1 MLSVE
6 SQVLTRQRDLLAGR
20 SLHFA
25 GVVRDSL
32 PAQLSALSAV
42 SLSSFY
48 FDYLAQNRTLANA
61 QFGQPSHWQADL
73 LIYYW
78 GKNKQEVRF
87 ELLQLLSLAPVGQRV
102 LIVGE
107 NRAGVRSVESLLA
120 PFGSIQ
126 KIDSARRCG
135 LYHFTLERVP
145 EFSAE
150 EHWRC
155 YAPANLEGLRVCA
168 LPGVFSAGEL
178 DAGTAL
184 LLSTLQSAVKGRV
197 LDVGCGAGVI
207 GAFIKQKNP
216 AIELLQ
222 SDIHA
227 MAIASSRRTLA
238 ENGLQGE
245 VVASDVFS
253 QIEGK
258 FNLIISNPPFHDG
271 IDTAYAASERLI
283 AQSKAHLYSGGE
295 LRLVANAFL
304 PYPDMLARA
313 FGRVEVLAQSSK
325 FKVYR
330 AFAQG

>member
-6 SQVLTRQRDLLAGR
+6 SQVLTRHRDLLAGK

-25 GVVRDSL
+25 GFVRDDFPCQQIS
-32 PAQLSALSAV
+32 QSAV
-42 SLSSFY
+42 SLSSVY
-48 FDYLAQNRTLANA
+48 FDYVHQASTLPNVHFGLPAQ
-61 QFGQPSHWQADL
+61 WQAEVL
-73 LIYYW
+73 VYYW

-87 ELLQLLSLAPVGQRV
+87 ELTHLLSLADVGQRV

-120 PFGSIQ
+120 PFGAVQ

-145 EFSAE
+145 TFSLDGY
-150 EHWRC
+150 WRC
-155 YAPANLEGLRVCA
+155 YTPANLAGLRLFS

-207 GAFIKQKNP
+207 GAYIKQKNP
-216 AIELLQ
+216 AIELVQ

-227 MAIASSRRTLA
+227 MAIASSQRTLV
-238 ENGLQGE
+238 ENGLHGE

-253 QIEGK
+253 HIEGK

-271 IDTAYAASERLI
+271 VDTAYAATERLI

-330 AFAQG
+330 AFA